1 MQRIPHF
8 EPIEAAVDGHALRLF
23 VSGDDRLRAL
33 LDAIGE
39 ARQSL
44 RLFFYIFSDDDAGRA
59 IVDALV
65 EARNRGV
72 RVWLLVDGFGS
83 GEASENMQA
92 LLAEAGIQFA
102 RFYPSYGRRYLLRNH
117 QKILIVDDSAALIG
131 GTNVAAPYFAD
142 DPEGRSWHDLV
153 LRVEGPAAK
162 RLAGYYDG
170 LRRWM
175 TAERQGVRGL
185 VHILARRSDGDG
197 PLRWLFNGPFRRL
210 SPLTRTL
217 MKDLDAARRVSMIQ
231 AYFSPNWGMLRR
243 LGRIARRGGDVR
255 LFTAARSDNVVTIM
269 AARHCYRRLL
279 RSAVRIFEYQPQ
291 MLHMKLI
298 VIDNFT
304 YIGSANFDMRS
315 LYINGE
321 IMLRIDDAGF
331 ASRMHEFVSAHQEFS
346 EEITREGH
354 RKRSTPIARL
364 KWLLSHFLVSGV
376 DFTVTRRL
384 GLRRT

>member
-1 MQRIPHF
+1 MLRLPQF
-8 EPIEAAVDGHALRLF
+8 EPIKAAVDGHALSLF
-23 VSGDDRLRAL
+23 VRGEDRLRAL

-39 ARQSL
+39 ACQSL
-44 RLFFYIFSDDDAGRA
+44 RLFFYIFSDDVVGRA

-83 GEASENMQA
+83 GEASEPMRA
-92 LLAEAGIQFA
+92 LLAEAGIVFA

-117 QKILIVDDSAALIG
+117 QKILIVDDAAALIG

-142 DPEGRSWHDLV
+142 DPDGKSWHDLV
-153 LRVEGPAAK
+153 LRVEGPAAR
-162 RLAGYYDG
+162 RLAHYYDG

-175 TAERQGVRGL
+175 MAERQGVRGL
-185 VHILARRSDGDG
+185 VHILARRSEATG

-210 SPLTRTL
+210 SPLTRAL
-217 MKDLDAARRVSMIQ
+217 MKDLDAADRVSMIQ

-243 LGRIARRGGDVR
+243 LGRISRRGGDVR
-255 LFTAARSDNVVTIM
+255 LVTAARSDNAVTIL

-291 MLHMKLI
+291 MLHMKLV
-298 VIDNFT
+298 VINDIA

-321 IMLRIDDAGF
+321 IMLRIDDAKF
-331 ASRMHEFVSAHQEFS
+331 AARMHDFVTAHEGFC
-346 EEITREGH
+346 EEITREAH
-354 RKRSTPIARL
+354 RQRSTLIARL
-364 KWLLSHFLVSGV
+364 KWLLSYFLVSGV